1 MSTFSKNKKTGNY
14 DVIGLASE
22 IKPHTHVTV
31 RLKNGSTKDVYIYAV
46 SKPFVSKFGEL
57 AGRSVRFGY
66 TTSPDTASKSK
77 SCDEC
82 GGAGAQHSRTDSSG
96 ISGRVCA
103 RCAHLQSR
111 ELSFA

>member
-66 TTSPDTASKSK
+66 TTSTETASK

-82 GGAGAQHSRTDSSG
+82 GGARAQHSRTDSSG

-103 RCAHLQSR
+103 SCAHLQSW